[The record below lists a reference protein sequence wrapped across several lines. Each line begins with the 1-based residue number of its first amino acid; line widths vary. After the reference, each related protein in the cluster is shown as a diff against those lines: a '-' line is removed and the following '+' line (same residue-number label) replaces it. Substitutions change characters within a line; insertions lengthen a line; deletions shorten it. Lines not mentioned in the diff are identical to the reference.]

1 MWPKTWRVL
10 KVVGRG
16 LLMTLEVVL
25 LMVQMGIKVI
35 VVLVCALVLVMT
47 FLAHFVGGPRG

>member
-1 MWPKTWRVL
+1 
-10 KVVGRG
+10 
-16 LLMTLEVVL
+16 MTLEVFL
-25 LMVQMGIKVI
+25 LMVQMGIKVV